1 MKNTNN
7 YTRYE
12 VKKCERKIMRII
24 DSLGVLLINRLVV
37 SDG

>member
-12 VKKCERKIMRII
+12 VKKGERKIMIII